1 MAGASW
7 LDRFEGLGALD
18 EATRGELLRA
28 GRVVAMPAGRRIFGP
43 GQAPSS
49 FLLLLEGSVRVH
61 QISESGREIVL
72 YRVSE
77 GESCALTTAC
87 LLGYQ
92 DYIAEAIAETDIR
105 AVAIPRQTFD
115 ELVARSPQFRQ
126 FVFLAFSRRVTDLC
140 RLIDEVAFQRLDM
153 RLAGR
158 LIERSHGADAIDLT
172 HQELA
177 AELGTAREVVSRQLN
192 ELQRR
197 GWIAVSRGHIEIK
210 DRAALE
216 SLAHVS
222 SNPPA

>member
-1 MAGASW
+1 MAGTSW
-7 LDRFEGLGALD
+7 LDGFEGLKSLD
-18 EATRGELLRA
+18 EATRAELLKA
-28 GRVVAMPAGRRIFGP
+28 GRVVSMPAGRRIFGP

-61 QISESGREIVL
+61 QLSDSGREIVL

-115 ELVARSPQFRQ
+115 DLVARSSQFRQ

-158 LIERSHGADAIDLT
+158 LIERAHGADALDVT

-210 DRAALE
+210 DRPALE
-216 SLAHVS
+216 RLAH
-222 SNPPA
+222 A

>member
-1 MAGASW
+1 MAIASW
-7 LDRFEGLGALD
+7 LDRFEGLASLD
-18 EATRGELLRA
+18 QTTRDELVRA
-28 GRVVAMPAGRRIFGP
+28 GRVVEMPAGRRIFGP

-49 FLLLLEGSVRVH
+49 FLLLLDGSVLVH
-61 QISESGREIVL
+61 QTSDSGREIVL

-115 ELVARSPQFRQ
+115 DLVARSAQFRR

-140 RLIDEVAFQRLDM
+140 RLIDEVAFQRLDV

-158 LIERSHGADAIDLT
+158 LIERSHGGDVLLLT

-177 AELGTAREVVSRQLN
+177 SELGTAREVVSRQLH

-197 GWIAVSRGHIEIK
+197 GWIAVSRGHIDIK
-210 DRAALE
+210 NRNALE
-216 SLAHVS
+216 ALARS
-222 SNPPA
+222 